1 VINLEAAKTLRILW
15 LTFILSATIVYFAFG
30 WWLLI
35 IITPLGLLVWWLM
48 NKITLSEKT
57 FEIWFRLFKYFFK
70 GEHFLLKGKM
80 PEKLA
85 WKEVLFTESIDKSF
99 LPVLFMFGIINYA
112 FRYLNIQTPEQA
124 LKGPLIILL
133 GFSTVVVFIAPY
145 LWVLIDSKWFFY
157 DKKSNK
163 IINVGEQLLIYFRG
177 IAGATI
183 ILSLIATIVRRFG
196 IYNTVIFLIVSF
208 IIGGAP
214 IFLTIILYI
223 KYFHYK
229 FVKKL
234 RQHLL
239 NKKLP
244 ILEIQTQP
252 AKITCPYCGAR
263 NPLKAKFCIKCGASL
278 EYEPI

>member
-1 VINLEAAKTLRILW
+1 
-15 LTFILSATIVYFAFG
+15 
-30 WWLLI
+30 
-35 IITPLGLLVWWLM
+35 M

-133 GFSTVVVFIAPY
+133 GFSIVVVFIAPY

-208 IIGGAP
+208 IIGGVP

-239 NKKLP
+239 NKKTTNLRNTNTTSKNNLP
-244 ILEIQTQP
+244 ILRSKKPPKSKILHKMWSITRIRTHITPTLEFSNFESISP
-252 AKITCPYCGAR
+252 RLCKAVAKRPFLI
-263 NPLKAKFCIKCGASL
+263 LDCI
-278 EYEPI
+278 